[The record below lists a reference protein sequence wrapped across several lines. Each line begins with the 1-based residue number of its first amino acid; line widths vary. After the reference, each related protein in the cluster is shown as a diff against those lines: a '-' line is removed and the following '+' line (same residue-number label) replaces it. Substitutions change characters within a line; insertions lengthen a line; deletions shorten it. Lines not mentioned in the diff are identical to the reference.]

1 MHADV
6 DIHGFPK
13 LPEEHIADRQPW
25 TKLSDINAAKDPS
38 DVENEGV
45 PLDLVEWPWSRRTT
59 PVGAGSIIEQG

>member
-6 DIHGFPK
+6 EIHGFPK

-38 DVENEGV
+38 DVGNEGV
-45 PLDLVEWPWSRRTT
+45 PLDLVEWP
-59 PVGAGSIIEQG
+59 